1 MSIETIRWV
10 STGALVVCACI
21 IIALERLFPYDKNQ
35 RLFREQFWND
45 FGLYSLVQSYAL
57 GMLISFLIEWFDSAS
72 GLSRLQ
78 IVTHW
83 GLGWQLLFF
92 LVLHDLYI
100 YWFHRWQHNSK
111 YLWRIHEAH
120 HSTRDVDWLSG
131 SRSHSLEILINQTI
145 EFSVIILLGAPPE
158 VALIKAAIDGIWG
171 MYIHSNINVR
181 SGRLQLIINGPEM
194 HRWHHATDD
203 DAHNMNFSTKLAF
216 WDYLF
221 GTNYH
226 PKDRKPQGY
235 GLGDPAFP
243 KTYLKQHKYAFRK
256 FEE

>member
-1 MSIETIRWV
+1 MSIDTIRILCTTSV
-10 STGALVVCACI
+10 VLGALVIV
-21 IIALERLFPYDKNQ
+21 ALERIFPYDKGQ
-35 RLFREQFWND
+35 KLFREQFWSD
-45 FGLYSLVQSYAL
+45 LGLYSLLQSYTL
-57 GMLISFLIEWFDSAS
+57 GIIISYLIEWIDSAS

-78 IVTHW
+78 IVSSW
-83 GLGWQLLFF
+83 EVAWQLLFF

-120 HSTRDVDWLSG
+120 HSTHEVDWLSG

-145 EFSVIILLGAPPE
+145 EFSVIVLLGAPSE

-181 SGRLQLIINGPEM
+181 SGRLQYIINGPEM
-194 HRWHHATDD
+194 HRWHHASDVD
-203 DAHNMNFSTKLAF
+203 SHNKNFSTKLAI

-221 GTNYH
+221 GTSYF
-226 PKDRKPQGY
+226 PKERKPQGY
-235 GLGDPAFP
+235 GIDDPNFP
-243 KTYLKQHKYAFRK
+243 KSYLKQHIYALRK
-256 FEE
+256 